1 MTVAAVSTNVANVAK
16 ITVAMFLH
24 IYICIGKSIRLMV
37 PKPDLHG
44 ISQQFDEQSMG
55 EKAADA
61 PPPPPSRSHN
71 PHIHDAWHQ

>member
-1 MTVAAVSTNVANVAK
+1 MIVAAVSTNVANVAK

-24 IYICIGKSIRLMV
+24 IHICIGESIRLMV

-55 EKAADA
+55 EKAANA
-61 PPPPPSRSHN
+61 PALTTPTYMMLGISDTS
-71 PHIHDAWHQ
+71 D